1 MLQRFTLGDTL
12 EFTRSLAAYP
22 ASAGWVLHHRL
33 LPRAQGAGAV
43 VTFASTASGDDH
55 VISVAAATT
64 ATWQPATYSW
74 SAWVTDGTDNITVD
88 QGSTVL
94 QPNPRT
100 HTGPLDLRS
109 EAQIALDNV
118 RATLRGKATADV
130 LRYTI
135 AGRSLER
142 YSIAELAMLESRL
155 AVQVAQE
162 SRAQAIANGLADPR
176 LLQVRLG
183 RA

>member
-12 EFTRSLAAYP
+12 EFTRALSGYP
-22 ASAGWVLHHRL
+22 ASAGWVLHYRL
-33 LPRAQGAGAV
+33 LPRAAGAGSAI
-43 VTFASTASGDDH
+43 TFNSAASGDDH
-55 VISVAAATT
+55 VISVSASTT
-64 ATWQPATYSW
+64 AGWQPATYSW
-74 SAWVTDGTDNITVD
+74 SSWVTDGTDSVTID

-142 YSIAELAMLESRL
+142 YSIAELAVLESRL
-155 AVQVAQE
+155 SVQVTQE
-162 SRAQAIANGLADPR
+162 SRAQAVAKGLADPR
-176 LLQVRLG
+176 ILQVRLG